1 MHNIKD
7 IRKDIDNFKNT
18 IKNRNVDVDFDQI
31 LNLDEEN
38 RKLIQ
43 EKEKLEMEKKSI
55 SKSKDETLFE
65 KSKEISNKIDDLSKN
80 QKNVK
85 DQLDQILS
93 NIPNLPLNDV
103 PVGKDENSNKEVV
116 KSGKIKEMSFKPK
129 SHYEIGEKLNM
140 LDFDLAT
147 KTTGSRFVF
156 VKDKLASL
164 ERAISNFMIDTHVN
178 NNGYTEIS
186 PPLMATDNTMFG
198 TGQLPKFEN
207 DQFEI
212 KFDDKNDR
220 KFLIPTAEVILTNM
234 VKNQILNLK
243 SLPMRLVA
251 STPCFRKEAGSY
263 GKDTKGMIR
272 QHQFYKVELVSIV
285 ENNKCIEELER
296 MTNCATKILDDL
308 QLPYRKIILS
318 TGDMGFSAEKTYD
331 IEVWLP
337 SENKYR
343 EISSCSSCGTF
354 QAKRM
359 KARYKN
365 NNNENEFVGTL
376 NGRLVASTPCF
387 RKEAGSY
394 GKDTKGMIRQHQ
406 FYKVELVSIVE
417 NNKCIEELERMTN
430 CATKIL
436 DDLQLPYR
444 KIILSTGDM
453 GFSAEKTYD
462 IEVWL
467 PSENKYREISSCSS
481 CGTFQAKRMKARYKN
496 NNNENEFV
504 GTLNGS
510 GLAVGRTLI
519 AILENYQTEDG
530 SIIIPEKLRPYMNNM
545 EKIGIN

>member
-116 KSGKIKEMSFKPK
+116 KSGEIKEMSFKPK

-365 NNNENEFVGTL
+365 
-376 NGRLVASTPCF
+376 
-387 RKEAGSY
+387 
-394 GKDTKGMIRQHQ
+394 D
-406 FYKVELVSIVE
+406 
-417 NNKCIEELERMTN
+417 
-430 CATKIL
+430 
-436 DDLQLPYR
+436 
-444 KIILSTGDM
+444 
-453 GFSAEKTYD
+453 
-462 IEVWL
+462 
-467 PSENKYREISSCSS
+467 
-481 CGTFQAKRMKARYKN
+481 
-496 NNNENEFV
+496 NNENEFV

-530 SIIIPEKLRPYMNNM
+530 SITIPEKLRPYMNNM

>member
-7 IRKDIDNFKNT
+7 IRNNFEDFKKSIKHRNFEVSLDE
-18 IKNRNVDVDFDQI
+18 IIELDQKNRNI
-31 LNLDEEN
+31 
-38 RKLIQ
+38 IQ
-43 EKEKLEMEKKSI
+43 DKEKLEMEKKSI
-55 SKSKDETLFE
+55 SKSKDESLFK
-65 KSKEISNKIDDLSKN
+65 KSKEISIKIDDLAKK
-80 QKNVK
+80 QKIVK
-85 DQLDQILS
+85 DKLDNILS
-93 NIPNLPLNDV
+93 SIPNIPLSDV
-103 PVGKDENSNKEVV
+103 PLGKDENDNKEV
-116 KSGKIKEMSFKPK
+116 IKVGNINKFSFKPK

-164 ERAISNFMIDTHVN
+164 ERAISNFMIDTHTK

-234 VKNQILNLK
+234 VKNQILNLN

-285 ENNKCIEELER
+285 EKDKCLDELER

-308 QLPYRKIILS
+308 KLPYRKVILS

-337 SENKYR
+337 SEEKYR
-343 EISSCSSCGTF
+343 EISSCSSCGSF
-354 QAKRM
+354 QAMRM

-365 NNNENEFVGTL
+365 
-376 NGRLVASTPCF
+376 
-387 RKEAGSY
+387 K
-394 GKDTKGMIRQHQ
+394 
-406 FYKVELVSIVE
+406 E
-417 NNKCIEELERMTN
+417 NNT
-430 CATKIL
+430 
-436 DDLQLPYR
+436 
-444 KIILSTGDM
+444 
-453 GFSAEKTYD
+453 
-462 IEVWL
+462 
-467 PSENKYREISSCSS
+467 
-481 CGTFQAKRMKARYKN
+481 
-496 NNNENEFV
+496 EFV

-530 SIIIPEKLRPYMNNM
+530 SIIIPDVLKPYMGNID
-545 EKIGIN
+545 KISIN